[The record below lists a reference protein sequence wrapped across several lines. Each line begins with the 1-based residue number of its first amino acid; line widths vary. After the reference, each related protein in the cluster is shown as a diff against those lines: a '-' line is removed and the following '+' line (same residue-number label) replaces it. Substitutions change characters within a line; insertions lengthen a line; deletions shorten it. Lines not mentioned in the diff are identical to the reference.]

1 VLSIA
6 IRVIVPLTTI
16 ARNVPILMESNMT
29 TEQEIESKIAAM
41 ELLMQRGYISLA
53 KFLEFIKR
61 VKK

>member
-1 VLSIA
+1 MA
-6 IRVIVPLTTI
+6 
-16 ARNVPILMESNMT
+16 N
-29 TEQEIESKIAAM
+29 EQEIEQKIAAM